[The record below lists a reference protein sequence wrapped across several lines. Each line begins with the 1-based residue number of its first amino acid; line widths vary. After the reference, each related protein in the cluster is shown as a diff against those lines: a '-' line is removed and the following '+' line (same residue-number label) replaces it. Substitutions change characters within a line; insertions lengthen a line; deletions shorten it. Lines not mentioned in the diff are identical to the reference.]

1 MLTVSMSEA
10 AAPAEIEITVSDD
23 KINRS
28 AEIISNYVKWSA
40 AAGAVPVPLLDTVA
54 LAVVQTKMLMDLSEV
69 HDQKLTRD
77 AAEALVSVLLGALL
91 PTAATGMLLGSTIKY
106 APVIGTVAGMATM
119 AALGSA
125 ATYAVGKVFAR
136 HLIKGGKIAEFNAD
150 AIKAELKAEFND
162 AKSKSK

>member
-1 MLTVSMSEA
+1 MSEA
-10 AAPAEIEITVSDD
+10 MTAPNNEHSRDGE
-23 KINRS
+23 KIDRAS
-28 AEIISNYVKWSA
+28 EVISNYVKWSA

-54 LAVVQTKMLMDLSEV
+54 LAVVQAKMLMDLSELY
-69 HDQKLTRD
+69 DQKLNRD

-91 PTAATGMLLGSTIKY
+91 PTAATGVLLGSTIKY
-106 APVIGTVAGMATM
+106 APVVGTIAGMATM

-136 HLIKGGKIAEFNAD
+136 HLIKGGKVSEFSAE

-162 AKSKSK
+162 AKTKSN